1 MPSGGGRRR
10 TAHQVLPACSRT
22 VRLVVTFT
30 VVEGRITVIAV
41 VTDPAE
47 LALMDLPT
55 QVRSSPESRL
65 S

>member
-1 MPSGGGRRR
+1 M
-10 TAHQVLPACSRT
+10 
-22 VRLVVTFT
+22 RLVVTFT